1 MMVVRIDNTAT
12 TKKYTMTVS
21 LTRPHIKK
29 HEQYNTKQYH
39 HSFYSYPLINDN
51 IKHLYIDINEKQN
64 KMSNVSRNSTIVAG
78 NIANYSPSISTN
90 KILLVDD
97 EPDIARLFKLVLELN
112 GIIVDVFT
120 DPIVALSNYKTGF
133 YSLLL
138 LDLKMSKMNGF
149 KLYQKIKDKEDPKN
163 RDVKVIFI
171 TAYEEYFREF
181 QESFSNLDIDCF
193 VRKPISIDKLV
204 KTVKTKLNS

>member
-1 MMVVRIDNTAT
+1 
-12 TKKYTMTVS
+12 
-21 LTRPHIKK
+21 
-29 HEQYNTKQYH
+29 
-39 HSFYSYPLINDN
+39 
-51 IKHLYIDINEKQN
+51 
-64 KMSNVSRNSTIVAG
+64 MSNVIRNSTIVAG

-149 KLYQKIKDKEDPKN
+149 ELYRKIKDKEDPKN

>member
-1 MMVVRIDNTAT
+1 MNEQETSHYAIQVVQHN
-12 TKKYTMTVS
+12 K
-21 LTRPHIKK
+21 L
-29 HEQYNTKQYH
+29 
-39 HSFYSYPLINDN
+39 
-51 IKHLYIDINEKQN
+51 KHLYIDINEKQN

-133 YSLLL
+133 YSLIG
-138 LDLKMSKMNGF
+138 LKNV
-149 KLYQKIKDKEDPKN
+149 QNEW
-163 RDVKVIFI
+163 V
-171 TAYEEYFREF
+171 
-181 QESFSNLDIDCF
+181 
-193 VRKPISIDKLV
+193 
-204 KTVKTKLNS
+204 